1 MWACNPYQ
9 IRTPF
14 NGHIEKCEVVT
25 LALHGW
31 AGTGLLHLVQQ
42 RWDCR
47 GRSPPR
53 PILAVL
59 NTTAQPLTASV
70 PVAVRF

>member
-31 AGTGLLHLVQQ
+31 AGTGCYIWYSKDGTV
-42 RWDCR
+42 
-47 GRSPPR
+47 GAAAR
-53 PILAVL
+53 PGPSSLY
-59 NTTAQPLTASV
+59 
-70 PVAVRF
+70 